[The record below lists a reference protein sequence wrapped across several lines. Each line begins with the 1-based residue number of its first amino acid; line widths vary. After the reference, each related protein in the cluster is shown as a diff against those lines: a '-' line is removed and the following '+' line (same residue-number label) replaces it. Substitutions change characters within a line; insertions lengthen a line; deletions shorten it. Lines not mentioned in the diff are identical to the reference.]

1 VSESGRDAAPEVVFL
16 GDGRYVLVSGNSRQ
30 LAFAA
35 RRGHETWVFI
45 DGRVEVV
52 HAAAGRRAARVHD
65 DGGLMA
71 PMPATVVRID
81 AAEGTR
87 VSAGDVVITLEAMK
101 MELPLKA
108 ARDGVVTRLHCR
120 PGELVQPGVPLADI
134 E

>member
-1 VSESGRDAAPEVVFL
+1 MSDTTPNAVPQVVWL
-16 GDGRYVLVSGNSRQ
+16 GEGRYLLIDGTVRRQ
-30 LAFAA
+30 AFAVQD
-35 RRGHETWVFI
+35 RNQTWVFVE
-45 DGRVEVV
+45 GRVEIVKADAGR
-52 HAAAGRRAARVHD
+52 HAARADANA
-65 DGGLMA
+65 GLMA

-81 AAEGTR
+81 VAEGSR

-108 ARDGVVTRLHCR
+108 ARAGVVTRLRCR

>member
-1 VSESGRDAAPEVVFL
+1 MSESGRDAAPEVVSL

-81 AAEGTR
+81 AAAGTR

-101 MELPLKA
+101 MELPLRA
-108 ARDGVVTRLHCR
+108 AGDGVVKAVHCR
-120 PGELVQPGVPLADI
+120 EGELVQADTVLVELA
-134 E
+134 